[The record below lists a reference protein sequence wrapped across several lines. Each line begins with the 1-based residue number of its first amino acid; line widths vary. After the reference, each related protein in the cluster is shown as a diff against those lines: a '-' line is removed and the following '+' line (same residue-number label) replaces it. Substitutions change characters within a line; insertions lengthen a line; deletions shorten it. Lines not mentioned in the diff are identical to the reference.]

1 MAIISLH
8 YLSWLYALD
17 FFKTPISF
25 SFAKKKKRATTIGV
39 LCSIFVIIFLLINFT
54 QSDIFQKKSPYVIS
68 QTVTYPQSK
77 PILFKENTLL
87 YVTLAD
93 AASKNYI
100 DPTIFTITFDIFH
113 LEVNAN
119 AEFTVLEKYSEILRP
134 CTLEDVYW
142 DTSIYFELGMKN
154 GLCLQN
160 KTFKLRGF
168 WDEDEVY
175 YAKAQLFK
183 CNNATSN
190 NTCKSP
196 TEINKFFSTP
206 KFFTTKFYGATLQM
220 NDYENPFKTKYE
232 DIYQLVDLLVMKRI
246 NIFFKT
252 SELTTDDGWF
262 FSAKYTQIAFL
273 KDTMNYD
280 SLSRFNDDP
289 LFQILYYASHDSLES
304 TRRYQSIS
312 EALASIS
319 GMGNFLFVICYF
331 VISIHT
337 YLQTMNITL
346 NSLYYFPNC
355 QTTNQKDVRN
365 QKTRRPKV
373 ELKNLNKEIC
383 FTKSIPELTSKN
395 QTLVETKKIEIEPD
409 SSQIQKPIKKIV
421 NDSFILEHYS
431 QDKISTPKEKDPP
444 NLKIEKE
451 IPLKD
456 SDRMMTTSQNN
467 EGQGHTPMNVKFC
480 DYILY
485 QIKRSCKC
493 KKRHNKKDKL
503 IRKADKLMTEELDVL
518 TILQKIHEIEK
529 IKLIIFNK
537 DQLMLFNSITKP
549 LVFIDEQD
557 KMLSSEHGCSS
568 AVRMSRM
575 IRGYKSRKITQLE
588 LQQSLKTLEK
598 QNENTQMNQRLMRLV
613 NDKKIKNISSSLI

>member
-1 MAIISLH
+1 MSILSLQ
-8 YLSWLYALD
+8 YFSWLYVFD

-39 LCSIFVIIFLLINFT
+39 FCSIFVIIFLLINFT

-77 PILFKENTLL
+77 PIFFKENTLL

-100 DPTIFTITFDIFH
+100 DPTIFTVTFDIYH

-119 AEFTVLEKYSEILRP
+119 AEFTVLEKNSEILRP
-134 CTLEDVYW
+134 CTMEDVYW
-142 DTSIYFELGMKN
+142 DPSIYFTLGMKN

-196 TEINKFFSTP
+196 AEINKFFSTP
-206 KFFTTKFYGATLQM
+206 RFFTTKFYGAALQM
-220 NDYENPFKTKYE
+220 NDYENPFKPKYE
-232 DIYQLVDLLVMKRI
+232 DIYQLVDMLVMKRI

-262 FSAKYTQIAFL
+262 FSAKYTQTAFL
-273 KDTMNYD
+273 KDTLNYD
-280 SLSRFNDDP
+280 SLSRSNDDP
-289 LFQILYYASHDSLES
+289 LFQVLYYASHDSLES

-312 EALASIS
+312 EALASVS
-319 GMGNFLFVICYF
+319 GMGNFLIVICYF

-355 QTTNQKDVRN
+355 GTKKKEVKKQKP
-365 QKTRRPKV
+365 KRPKL
-373 ELKNLNKEIC
+373 ELKNINKEAC
-383 FTKSIPELTSKN
+383 FTKSIPEMTSKN
-395 QTLVETKKIEIEPD
+395 QTLVESKNVEIEPY
-409 SSQIQKPIKKIV
+409 SYEMQKPEKKII
-421 NDSFILEHYS
+421 NDSFTLEHFS
-431 QDKISTPKEKDPP
+431 QDKISTPKEKKEPP

-451 IPLKD
+451 NSLKD
-456 SDRMMTTSQNN
+456 SDKMTLSQNN
-467 EGQGHTPMNVKFC
+467 ELHTPLNVTFC

-485 QIKRSCKC
+485 RIKQSCNC
-493 KKRHNKKDKL
+493 KKRYNRKYNL
-503 IRKADKLMTEELDVL
+503 IRKADKLMTEEMDVI

-529 IKLIIFNK
+529 MKLVMFNN

-549 LVFIDEQD
+549 LVFIDVQD
-557 KMLSSEHGCSS
+557 KMVSGSEPESS
-568 AVRMSRM
+568 AVRMSKM
-575 IRGYKSRKITQLE
+575 IRGYKSRKITQKE
-588 LQQSLKTLEK
+588 IDKSLKALEK
-598 QNENTQMNQRLMRLV
+598 QDENNQVNQRLMKLV
-613 NDKKIKNISSSLI
+613 NEKKIKDI

>member
-1 MAIISLH
+1 MSILSLQ
-8 YLSWLYALD
+8 YLSWLYFLD
-17 FFKTPISF
+17 FFKTPIAF
-25 SFAKKKKRATTIGV
+25 SFAKKTKRATTIGV
-39 LCSIFVIIFLLINFT
+39 FCSIFVIIFLLINFT

-77 PILFKENTLL
+77 PIFFQENTLL

-100 DPTIFTITFDIFH
+100 DPTIFTVTFDIFH

-119 AEFTVLEKYSEILRP
+119 AEFTVLEKNSEVLKP
-134 CTLEDVYW
+134 CTMEDVYW
-142 DTSIYFELGMKN
+142 DTSIYYELGMKN

-196 TEINKFFSTP
+196 EEINKFFSTP
-206 KFFTTKFYGATLQM
+206 RFFTTKFYGATLQM

-232 DIYQLVDLLVMKRI
+232 DIYQLVDMLVMKRI

-252 SELTTDDGWF
+252 LELTTDDGWF
-262 FSAKYTQIAFL
+262 FSAKYTQTAFL
-273 KDTMNYD
+273 KDTLNYD
-280 SLSRFNDDP
+280 SLSRSNDDP
-289 LFQILYYASHDSLES
+289 LFQVLYYASHDSLES
-304 TRRYQSIS
+304 NRRYQSIS

-319 GMGNFLFVICYF
+319 GMGNFLFVISYF

-355 QTTNQKDVRN
+355 RTKQKKVKS
-365 QKTRRPKV
+365 QKTKRPKL
-373 ELKNLNKEIC
+373 ELKNLNKETC

-409 SSQIQKPIKKIV
+409 SSEIQKPVKKII

-431 QDKISTPKEKDPP
+431 QDKISTRKEKEPP

-451 IPLKD
+451 ASLKD
-456 SDRMMTTSQNN
+456 SDKMASSQNN
-467 EGQGHTPMNVKFC
+467 EGHTPLNVTFC

-485 QIKRSCKC
+485 QIKRSCGC
-493 KKRHNKKDKL
+493 KKRHNRKDKL
-503 IRKADKLMTEELDVL
+503 IRKADKLMTEEMDVI

-529 IKLIIFNK
+529 MKLIIFNK
-537 DQLMLFNSITKP
+537 EQLMLFNSITKP

-557 KMLSSEHGCSS
+557 KMILGSEPDSS
-568 AVRMSRM
+568 AVRMSKM
-575 IRGYKSRKITQLE
+575 IKNYKSRKITQKELE
-588 LQQSLKTLEK
+588 QSLKELEK
-598 QNENTQMNQRLMRLV
+598 QDENNQVNQRLMKLV
-613 NDKKIKNISSSLI
+613 NDKKIKNI